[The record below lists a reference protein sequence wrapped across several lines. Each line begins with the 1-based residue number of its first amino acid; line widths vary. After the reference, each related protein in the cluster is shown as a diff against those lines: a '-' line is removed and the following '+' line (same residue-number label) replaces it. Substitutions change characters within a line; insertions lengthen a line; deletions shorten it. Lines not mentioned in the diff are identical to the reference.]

1 MIFVLLNIE
10 DINVQKKI
18 FYFYRILYF
27 LNNLEY
33 CIFYFSKFVKNNLN
47 KFINKTKDVGQT
59 ETLLQ
64 VIEKYI
70 LNLVNKKNN
79 PFFKTICIALSLIIK
94 K

>member
-18 FYFYRILYF
+18 FYFYRIFYF

-70 LNLVNKKNN
+70 LNLVEKN
-79 PFFKTICIALSLIIK
+79 PY
-94 K
+94 